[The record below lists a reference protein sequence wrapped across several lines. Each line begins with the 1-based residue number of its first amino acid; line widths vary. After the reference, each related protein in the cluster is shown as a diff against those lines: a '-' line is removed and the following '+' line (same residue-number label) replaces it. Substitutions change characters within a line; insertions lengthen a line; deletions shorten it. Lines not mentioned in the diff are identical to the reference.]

1 MNIERVARTVLG
13 AAALCGLLVGS
24 GCNAGLSSDNSTG
37 PSGGTPTPS
46 VKAVDWAMSMLA
58 GGTVG
63 AGMYPA
69 KFAFDVNGAPSCA
82 NDYVAFN
89 TSLAGVSP
97 TAAATQTGTWTAT
110 VATSG
115 TVTIASPEATL
126 VLTAS
131 TTVNTGL
138 NFQVITSATVE
149 ATNLGLAINRNNF
162 ATLGAGHVR
171 VRATSALGVVTVTA
185 SADGITNLNGAEGN
199 LITLA
204 NTINNGRFAWNAA
217 SMAGGVGTGNIVAFN
232 NLYSTQGIAGGQ
244 CAQDGPSV
252 DWSYFT
258 GTGTAVTSIMLSF
271 DGTKVAFVENV
282 AGTATL
288 RLLKWKALEGA
299 GAGYPVAVD
308 QDISGA
314 NWSTCTAG
322 NSCMASIPFSGAPTD
337 TRSSVFYNY
346 AADVLY
352 AGDDNG
358 SVHKFTGVFLGTPTE
373 VGAPWPI
380 VVNAGAILTSPIF
393 DSLSG
398 NIFVG
403 DSTGRLSY
411 IREITST
418 VGTPL
423 CTLPCLGTPS
433 QSLTGSIID
442 PPIVDGST
450 GRVLV
455 FDGTETTKQGSV
467 FQFDTGLTTASKVTV
482 GIGGNGTT
490 PPANLPFDI
499 LHAGTFDDA
508 YFSVGPAS
516 GHLYTCGK
524 EPLFNNRPAIYRLT
538 FNASGVLGGAAG
550 TPLINLTSNFS
561 LIGDACSP
569 VTEIKNGA
577 TDRVFFSFA
586 TNANPAGT
594 ATGCTAGQGC
604 VASIV
609 LGGTWPP
616 AATTAGI
623 AAPFILT
630 GTQTGSGGASGIV
643 VDNVGAGAQES
654 NIYYTFQTNSTAA
667 VTCNGTVGVG
677 CAVKATQ
684 SALQ

>member
-1 MNIERVARTVLG
+1 MNLERVARAALG
-13 AAALCGLLVGS
+13 AATVCALLVS
-24 GCNAGLSSDNSTG
+24 AGCNGALPSDNST
-37 PSGGTPTPS
+37 GTPTPS
-46 VKAVDWAMSMLA
+46 VKVPIDWGASMLA

-69 KFAFDVNGAPSCA
+69 KFTFDVNAAPSCA

-110 VATSG
+110 LATSG
-115 TVTIASPEATL
+115 TVTLASPEATL

-149 ATNLGLAINRNNF
+149 ATNLALAINRNNF
-162 ATLGAGHVR
+162 ATLGAGHAR
-171 VRATSALGVVTVTA
+171 VMATSALGVVTVTA
-185 SADGITNLNGAEGN
+185 SADGTTNLNGAEGN

-204 NTINNGRFAWNAA
+204 NTINNGAFAWNAA
-217 SMAGGVGTGNIVAFN
+217 TMAGGVGTGNIVAFN
-232 NLYSTQGIAGGQ
+232 NLYSTQGIAGGL

-258 GTGTAVTSIMLSF
+258 GTGTAVTSIVLSF

-288 RLLKWKALEGA
+288 RLLKWKTGEGA

-322 NSCMASIPFSGAPTD
+322 NSCIASMAFSGAAATD

-346 AADVLY
+346 AGDVLY
-352 AGDDNG
+352 AGDDSG
-358 SVHKFTGVFLGTPTE
+358 RVHKFTGVFLGTPTE

-403 DSTGRLSY
+403 DSTGVLSY
-411 IREITST
+411 IREVTST
-418 VGTPL
+418 VGTPV
-423 CTLPCLGTPS
+423 CTLPCLGTPN
-433 QSLTGSIID
+433 QPLTGSIID

-455 FDGTETTKQGSV
+455 FDGTETSGRNGSV
-467 FQFDTGLTTASKVTV
+467 FQFDTALTAASEVFV
-482 GIGGNGTT
+482 RIGGNSSIAT
-490 PPANLPFDI
+490 AI
-499 LHAGTFDDA
+499 VHAGTFDDA
-508 YFSVGPAS
+508 FYSAGPAS

-524 EPLFNNRPAIYRLT
+524 DPGFNNRPAIYR
-538 FNASGVLGGAAG
+538 FSFDALGKLQAPPAPP
-550 TPLINLTSNFS
+550 PLPYLANLTTTFS

-577 TDRVFFSFA
+577 TDRIFFSFA
-586 TNANPAGT
+586 INANPPAGGT

-609 LGGTWPP
+609 LGGAWPP

-623 AAPFILT
+623 AAPYILAGVQNGVG
-630 GTQTGSGGASGIV
+630 GTSGIV
-643 VDNVGAGAQES
+643 VDNVGAAAQES
-654 NIYYTFQTNSTAA
+654 NIYYTYQSNSTAA
-667 VTCNGTVGVG
+667 VTCHGTVGVG